1 MSAPII
7 TLTDGTDT
15 NLPVLTFGVVDAGS
29 QTSGILI
36 RIWNNFA
43 NANGVSQAQNPQI
56 TTKTFNGLDGGD
68 SIANGNEVVQNQMI
82 AVRCN
87 SQGDTAYT
95 NIGGAN
101 TAPIADAP
109 NQNPHIIAS
118 SSFAECLVRANVP
131 PASTP
136 GNINFLIRVTY
147 QYS

>member
-1 MSAPII
+1 M
-7 TLTDGTDT
+7 TLTDGTNT
-15 NLPVLTFGVVDAGS
+15 NTPILSFGVVDAGS

-43 NANGVSQAQNPQI
+43 NTNGISAAQNPQI

-101 TAPIADAP
+101 SAPIADGP
-109 NQNPHIIAS
+109 GENPSVINS
-118 SSFAECLVRANVP
+118 YSFAECLIRATVP

-136 GNINFLIRVTY
+136 GNINFLIRASY